1 MWITLWIKGIIL
13 AGNRHKTCIKCGLW
27 IKKLTEKAKLMKYID
42 FLQNLL
48 VCVYLGICAVQD
60 YRSRRISLTASAA
73 AGTAGLI
80 LAVIRFLSSV
90 SGGSLEILE
99 TCLTQAAGLLPGALL
114 LILSFAAGGSAGAGD
129 GIGFLVIGI
138 LLNAQK
144 TWILFM
150 SSLVLASFFGIV
162 LMTLKRACRKTKL
175 PFMTIT
181 AAGWALLLTA
191 HLI

>member
-1 MWITLWIKGIIL
+1 M
-13 AGNRHKTCIKCGLW
+13 
-27 IKKLTEKAKLMKYID
+27 
-42 FLQNLL
+42 
-48 VCVYLGICAVQD
+48 
-60 YRSRRISLTASAA
+60 
-73 AGTAGLI
+73 
-80 LAVIRFLSSV
+80 
-90 SGGSLEILE
+90 EILE

-162 LMTLKRACRKTKL
+162 LMILKRACRKTKL

>member
-13 AGNRHKTCIKCGLW
+13 DGNRHKTCIKCGLW

-90 SGGSLEILE
+90 SGGSSEIL
-99 TCLTQAAGLLPGALL
+99 AGLLPGALL

-162 LMTLKRACRKTKL
+162 LMILKRACRKTKL